1 MRTYIGERSRSKLQP
16 EANVPPLP
24 GRLLQGF
31 RLNAIVSTP
40 VYLRDQYT
48 GGCQDW
54 QLPFQI
60 AGTNNASG
68 TAFNPCPNCEASSRS
83 RGKTRGYC
91 NPDLWR
97 HLVPVVV
104 VDFPA
109 PALRIRPCRSVV
121 LRFASAQR
129 MSRPS
134 ERMMSL
140 GHELRRTDEQRTRK
154 KPGSA
159 CDSVNPHDFQN
170 SYQTQMHSQPQ
181 ALGWIIVKTQNLMK
195 TGFGGHQFRQPVA

>member
-1 MRTYIGERSRSKLQP
+1 MRLSAGRSI
-16 EANVPPLP
+16 
-24 GRLLQGF
+24 F
-31 RLNAIVSTP
+31 AISTP
-40 VYLRDQYT
+40 VAAKIGSSHFKLLGRTTLRE
-48 GGCQDW
+48 
-54 QLPFQI
+54 QLSIHARI
-60 AGTNNASG
+60 ARLRPGPVGKPAD
-68 TAFNPCPNCEASSRS
+68 TA
-83 RGKTRGYC
+83 TRIFGDILC
-91 NPDLWR
+91 LW
-97 HLVPVVV
+97 LLLI
-104 VDFPA
+104 FP

-159 CDSVNPHDFQN
+159 CDSVSPHDFQN